1 VSDRHVLVVGSGPS
15 GVHFAQTALS
25 KGYGVTMVDVGRQ
38 AAPPVLPDARFDE
51 LKEQLDDPAAFFLG
65 GAFEGVLLPD
75 EEKEYYGIPPGRQYV
90 FEDPA
95 HFAQA
100 SEGFEPLFS
109 FARGG
114 LAEVWTAGCYP
125 FNDVE
130 LGEFPFSYDRIAPH
144 YDEVARR
151 IGITGATDDLSR
163 FYPVHQH
170 LLAPLPLDR
179 HSESLL
185 RAYERHRGFLN
196 GQLGAYVGRTRV
208 AALTQTVNGRQP
220 CMRLGRCLW
229 GCPRGALYTP
239 SQTVQALLSN
249 SRFEYRSGLEVLFFD
264 TVDGGRATTLT
275 ARSTTGEIVTLP
287 IAQLALAAGTLST
300 TAIMLRSARRAGASP
315 RVTGLMDNRQV
326 LVPFVTLNM
335 LGRRPEPGT
344 YQYHLLGMGLEEADR
359 RAYVHGQITTLKTA
373 LLHPIIQQLPF
384 DMRTSL
390 RIARVTHAAL
400 GVVNV
405 NFHDTRRDQNWIGLE
420 PGADERPARIC
431 IHYEP
436 EAGETARMNSALK
449 RIRRVLRRLG
459 CVVPPG
465 MTHVRPMGAS
475 VHYAGVFPMTASAD
489 GPWTT
494 DVTCRS
500 RAFPNVLLVD
510 GSTFPFL
517 PAKNLTFTL
526 MANASRAAAEA
537 L

>member
-1 VSDRHVLVVGSGPS
+1 
-15 GVHFAQTALS
+15 
-25 KGYGVTMVDVGRQ
+25 
-38 AAPPVLPDARFDE
+38 
-51 LKEQLDDPAAFFLG
+51 
-65 GAFEGVLLPD
+65 
-75 EEKEYYGIPPGRQYV
+75 
-90 FEDPA
+90 
-95 HFAQA
+95 
-100 SEGFEPLFS
+100 
-109 FARGG
+109 
-114 LAEVWTAGCYP
+114 
-125 FNDVE
+125 
-130 LGEFPFSYDRIAPH
+130 
-144 YDEVARR
+144 
-151 IGITGATDDLSR
+151 
-163 FYPVHQH
+163 
-170 LLAPLPLDR
+170 
-179 HSESLL
+179 
-185 RAYERHRGFLN
+185 
-196 GQLGAYVGRTRV
+196 
-208 AALTQTVNGRQP
+208 
-220 CMRLGRCLW
+220 
-229 GCPRGALYTP
+229 LYTP
-239 SQTVQALLSN
+239 SQTVQRLQGN
-249 SRFEYRSGLEVLFFD
+249 SRFEYRDGLEVLSFD
-264 TVDGGRATTLT
+264 TDAGGRATTLI
-275 ARSTTGEIVTLP
+275 ARSVTGEMVTFP

-300 TAIMLRSARRAGASP
+300 TAIMLRSAGRAGTPP

-326 LVPFVTLNM
+326 LMPFVTLRM
-335 LGRRPEPGT
+335 LGRRYEPGT
-344 YQYHLLGMGLEEADR
+344 YQYHLLGMGLEESDR

-405 NFHDTRRDQNWIGLE
+405 NFHDTRRDRNWIELE
-420 PGADERPARIC
+420 PAAGDPAARIR

-436 EAGETARMNSALK
+436 EAGETARVSGALK
-449 RIRRVLRRLG
+449 RIRRGLRRLG

-475 VHYAGVFPMTASAD
+475 VHYAGVFPMTASAG